1 MKQFFVTLC
10 AVTSILGLT
19 GNAMALNI
27 TPMDSGQNLAQ
38 AILGTGITISNVTYT
53 GALNASGY
61 FSDGMASGLDM
72 ESGIIL
78 TTGTATDA
86 DGPNMLD
93 SNTVPSL
100 TAISTVNDKPGDSDL
115 DALIPGYKT
124 YDATVLEFDFES
136 VGGDVYF
143 NYVFASEE
151 YNEYVD
157 WDYNDVFG
165 FFVDGQNIALLPGTT
180 TPVAINTVNN
190 TSNSMYYVDNTI
202 SNYAPFDIEYDGF
215 TAVLTASFTD
225 LSAGTHHMK
234 LAIADAGDYSFDAAV
249 FIQAGTFSDTPP
261 DEPTVEAPVESP
273 VEPPVESPVE
283 SPVEPI
289 VEPAVPEPSTFLLL
303 GAGLIGVF
311 VLGRKKL
318 AKK

>member
-1 MKQFFVTLC
+1 MKQFFVTLW
-10 AVTSILGLT
+10 AVTLILELT
-19 GNAMALNI
+19 GSAMALNI
-27 TPMDSGQNLAQ
+27 TPMDSGENLAQ

-53 GALNASGY
+53 GASNASGY
-61 FSDGMASGLDM
+61 FSDGMTSGIGM

-86 DGPNMLD
+86 VGPNTLD
-93 SNTVPSL
+93 SDIPTK
-100 TAISTVNDKPGDSDL
+100 TATSTENYRSGDLDL

-151 YNEYVD
+151 YNEYVG

-180 TPVAINTVNN
+180 TAVAINTVNN

-202 SNYAPFDIEYDGF
+202 SNGAPFDVEYDGF
-215 TAVLTASFTD
+215 TAVLTASFTN
-225 LSAGTHHMK
+225 LKAGTHHMK
-234 LAIADAGDYSFDAAV
+234 LAIADAGDWSFDAAV
-249 FIQAGTFSDTPP
+249 FIQAGTFSDTPT
-261 DEPTVEAPVESP
+261 DEP
-273 VEPPVESPVE
+273 PVE

-289 VEPAVPEPSTFLLL
+289 VEPAVPEPSTILLL
-303 GAGLIGVF
+303 GAGLIGMF
-311 VLGRKKL
+311 ALGRKKL